1 MVQGGWR
8 EGTERAVSPT
18 TPPTTAL
25 FNRPRKFLA
34 HPSEDPESAGACRPY
49 DHNMPAELLLQST
62 PATPA
67 AISDGGGAERAS
79 FFEGLYRTHAD
90 RVYAL
95 CLRLSGDRV
104 EAMELAQDVFVRAW
118 EKLDRLER
126 GSDAGAW
133 LWRLA
138 TNVVL
143 NDRRSRRRRIARVTN
158 VEQPSDLERPDLR
171 TPMPVRKLSFDAAV
185 AHLPERARAVFVLHD
200 VEGYDHGEIAAM
212 LGVAEGTVRA
222 HLHRARALMREA
234 LR

>member
-1 MVQGGWR
+1 MKGPNEPFPQQH
-8 EGTERAVSPT
+8 
-18 TPPTTAL
+18 
-25 FNRPRKFLA
+25 RPRPHCLVAREVFSRA
-34 HPSEDPESAGACRPY
+34 PENPESEGSRRPY
-49 DHNMPAELLLQST
+49 DHDMPAELLLQSS

-67 AISDGGGAERAS
+67 TILDGEGAERAS
-79 FFEGLYRTHAD
+79 FFEELYRTHAD

-95 CLRLSGDRV
+95 CLRMSGDRV
-104 EAMELAQDVFVRAW
+104 EAIELAQDVFVRAW

-143 NDRRSRRRRIARVTN
+143 NNRRSRRRRIARVTN

-185 AHLPERARAVFVLHD
+185 ARLPERARAVFVLYD

>member
-1 MVQGGWR
+1 M
-8 EGTERAVSPT
+8 PT
-18 TPPTTAL
+18 
-25 FNRPRKFLA
+25 
-34 HPSEDPESAGACRPY
+34 
-49 DHNMPAELLLQST
+49 ELLLHST
-62 PATPA
+62 APTA
-67 AISDGGGAERAS
+67 AAMRGGEAVERAS
-79 FFEGLYRTHAD
+79 FFEELYRAHAD

-95 CLRLSGDRV
+95 CLRMSGDRV

-158 VEQPSDLERPDLR
+158 VEQPSALERPDLR
-171 TPMPVRKLSFDAAV
+171 TPMPVRKLSFEAAV
-185 AHLPERARAVFVLHD
+185 ARLPERARAVFVLHD

-212 LGVAEGTVRA
+212 LGVAGGTVRA
-222 HLHRARALMREA
+222 HLHRARAMLREA